1 MFDKDNNG
9 NISPKEITQ
18 AMKQVDISMTDEEIE
33 EVIETVDKN
42 NDGKISFEGNLM
54 QKRA

>member
-9 NISPKEITQ
+9 NISPKEIAQ
-18 AMKQVDISMTDEEIE
+18 AMKQVDIGMTDEEIE

-42 NDGKISFEGNLM
+42 NDGKISFEGKLM